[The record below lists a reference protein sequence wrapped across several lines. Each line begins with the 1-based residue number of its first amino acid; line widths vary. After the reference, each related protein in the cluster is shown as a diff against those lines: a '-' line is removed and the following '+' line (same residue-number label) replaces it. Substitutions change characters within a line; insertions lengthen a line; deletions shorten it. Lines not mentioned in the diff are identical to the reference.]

1 MKTKTS
7 MKITKIK
14 EFLQGRFRASN
25 FRIPTS
31 DTWLQT
37 KSSHRVIALFFII
50 TFLQTLIPYNQLWAN
65 NNGPNAPEAASFEP
79 VDASDMVN
87 LLTGDFSYVLPLLN
101 VPSPEGGYP
110 LALSYHGG
118 IAQNQEASW
127 VGLGWNLNPGSINRN
142 INGYPD
148 DWGKTKYDEFFY
160 DAGWT
165 ENEYNFSVGATINGT
180 VSVGLGASWGS
191 HRSTGGFVSL
201 GYTPGGSGVGGS
213 VTAGT
218 DGVSVGAGYTVGGAG
233 GSMNSYRVNIGTNG
247 IGIGYGTS
255 NKSSGEG
262 FGINLNYNYNSGLS
276 GGFSVSS
283 SEKVN
288 GEIKSSSLGIN
299 FSSNGATIGGSVN
312 GRGAGISNTNFSLS
326 RGNYDINI
334 NSFQAIIPIYTFYIG
349 FGHKR
354 VSYSIYKK
362 NDLTVSGAVY
372 PYHANKTKL
381 DSNETPSY
389 LMEEDYFMDVNEF
402 SAFSHKNMSLDHL
415 IEENYKVDKNNFSL
429 PSYDSYTVTSQGLS
443 GNITPASFQELNM
456 VDRGR
461 GEANNDNIY
470 TAYIADNYLDR
481 ANDLGGT
488 THFYFE
494 NEFSTF
500 LRTDRSAIYK
510 NLITNGATEASDF
523 LLFKGFE
530 TANTNTYS
538 NTVLP
543 NGDKIKSGNRKRS
556 GSYIETFTNKQIRD
570 KHNTVGFIEAK
581 NIQRSQETDTFLDEG
596 IGAFRITAID
606 GKTYHYSLPVYN
618 FELFYKNF
626 KDQNNEDQNFF
637 EIKKTEPYATH
648 WLLTAITGPDYIDVN
663 TDGKV
668 DKEDYGYWVEFDY
681 GKWTDGY
688 VWKGPVDGYEVN
700 ENKENPDD
708 KTYSYYWGRKQVY
721 YLDAVKTRTH
731 TALFVKHLRVDN
743 KSANSFKD
751 IYKNKYTGGTFDVLH
766 HSKVFSSNNSL
777 KTPFAKPYDK
787 VFKTNNEEII
797 LPKNTWGGRDI
808 IFQEYRGDQSSFK
821 YIDIPENK
829 TLGLSKILLL
839 KNENISTINKNRG
852 VLTNSL
858 TGYSGFNT
866 GYVNVIANGKQAS
879 GGTLPWL
886 QYSDLHLLTEKAV
899 LKDFKIHQH
908 QKVLDIKDVEGLNL
922 EGKASQVI
930 DFNYD
935 YSLAQQSS
943 NSEASTK
950 GRLSLKTVNFKG
962 KKGISLIPPYKFF
975 YNESSISYDKNN
987 EDEWGYHKSY
997 PQAWSLNSI
1006 VTPTG
1011 GIIKINQ
1018 DSDSYY
1024 SEAAYD
1030 ATKIFENIIV
1040 NKNSNSDI
1048 LEIAFLDTSVNL
1060 DQYFNLNTE
1069 TNLFFNLDLI
1079 HPASGSYTP
1088 TAKIKAISIN
1098 NSSKKAS
1105 FRIVDYVG
1113 GASGEHINN
1122 FPLTNLSNTN
1132 ASIYSTVYRSSKPSI
1147 KSTKAPNLLYTD
1159 INANGKRGGGL
1170 RVSSIEVTG
1179 DGTRLRTVYDYT
1191 NLHDNKISGITS
1203 YAPSK
1208 EQKGIPYVSELPSP
1222 LVTYGNV
1229 TLRNYDGNN
1238 NFLGSTSYEFDVLK
1252 PFEENSNYL
1261 FNLGDFFKVKEQQ
1274 DQTFFNG
1281 QVQANKYTI
1290 YNKISDI
1297 GRVKEVISYNKYD
1310 QVLNK
1315 TVSNYK
1321 ENLDDDGQIGVSQQ
1335 SYKSIKKLKKGD
1347 DISFLITSSSK
1358 VDYPS
1363 ILESTTNL
1371 QRGYINTTSFNK
1383 HDFLTGQ
1390 VIETR
1395 TLLSNNTEYKTK
1407 VIPAY
1412 TISDY
1417 SGKTDQNNDGIE
1429 DGYGMGSKV
1438 DNPTNKNMLT
1448 QTAANLTQ
1456 IKIGANWKTMGA
1468 GITTWNKDWR
1478 YRKEDGDIETS
1489 ATEAQK
1495 IWRKH
1500 KTFAWKGD
1508 VDADGAYVGY
1518 TGDLD
1523 NFNWTNPD
1531 NQTNTEWI
1539 NTSTVNLYDHFS
1551 MPLETQDINGNK
1563 VATKMGDNNTKV
1575 IAVGNAGYTE
1585 MFYSGA
1591 EYFAMSNNSQYEG
1604 EVKTYG
1610 TIVGG
1615 AHTGAHAIR
1624 INNGTAFEV
1633 KLPTDLDRVNEKSR
1647 FKVSVWVRKGQENNM
1662 TMTVQNGTNFPLSK
1676 DFESN
1681 ETITAGDWVLLNGY
1695 IDIGTQEAIVS
1706 IISTGTTDVDDF
1718 RLHPVSSSMTSYVYN
1733 EWDELT
1739 HIIGANN
1746 LATRYEYDAAGRLK
1760 KTFVEVVDSST
1771 DYLIDADEQEQIKDI
1786 FINSISYIKDCVRL
1800 NDRSLDLEMIAT
1812 ALGIDVATLSAMN
1825 DADFGQKLLEY
1836 YQQANYVAS
1845 TPEGIRTYRC
1855 LSDVDKNKIQDI
1867 YADTLSKKG
1876 IGGFKLSNTVQYKYK
1891 NL

>member
-1 MKTKTS
+1 M
-7 MKITKIK
+7 
-14 EFLQGRFRASN
+14 
-25 FRIPTS
+25 
-31 DTWLQT
+31 
-37 KSSHRVIALFFII
+37 
-50 TFLQTLIPYNQLWAN
+50 IPYNQLRAN

-218 DGVSVGAGYTVGGAG
+218 DGVNAGVGYTVGGAG
-233 GSMNSYRVNIGTNG
+233 GSMNGYRVNIGTNG

-255 NKSSGEG
+255 NKNSGAG
-262 FGINLNYNYNSGLS
+262 FGLSLNYNYNSGLS

-288 GEIKSSSLGIN
+288 SEIKSSSLGIN
-299 FSSNGATIGGSVN
+299 FGSNGATIGGSVN

-326 RGNYDINI
+326 GGNYDINI
-334 NSFQAIIPIYTFYIG
+334 SSFQAIIPIYTFYIG

-354 VSYSIYKK
+354 ISYSLYKK
-362 NDLTVSGAVY
+362 NDLTVSGAAY

-381 DSNETPSY
+381 DSNQNPSY

-415 IEENYKVDKNNFSL
+415 IEQNYKVDKNNFSL

-443 GNITPASFQELNM
+443 GNITPASFHELNM

-470 TAYIADNYLDR
+470 TAYVADNFDSYLDR
-481 ANDLGGT
+481 ANDLGGS

-500 LRTDRSAIYK
+500 LRMDRSTIYK
-510 NLITNGATEASDF
+510 NLIANGATEASDF

-530 TANTNTYS
+530 TANTNIYS
-538 NTVLP
+538 STVLP
-543 NGDKIKSGNRKRS
+543 NGDKLKSGNRKRS
-556 GSYIETFTNKQIRD
+556 GSYIETFTNKQIRE
-570 KHNTVGFIEAK
+570 NSNITGFIEAK
-581 NIQRSQETDTFLDEG
+581 NINRAQEVDTFLDEG

-606 GKTYHYSLPVYN
+606 GKIYHYSLPVYN

-626 KDQNNEDQNFF
+626 KDQSNEDQNFF

-663 TDGKV
+663 ADGKV

-743 KSANSFKD
+743 KSSNSFKD

-787 VFKTNNEEII
+787 VFKTNNEEIS
-797 LPKNTWGGRDI
+797 LPWNTWGGRDI
-808 IFQEYRGDQSSFK
+808 VFQEYRGDQSSFK

-839 KNENISTINKNRG
+839 KNENISTINKSRG

-908 QKVLDIKDVEGLNL
+908 QKVLDIKDVAGLNL
-922 EGKASQVI
+922 EEKASQVI

-950 GRLSLKTVNFKG
+950 GRLSLKEVNFKG
-962 KKGISLIPPYKFF
+962 KKGKSLIPPYRFF
-975 YNESSISYDKNN
+975 YNESAISYDKNN
-987 EDEWGYHKSY
+987 QDEWGYHNSY

-1030 ATKIFENIIV
+1030 ATKVFENIIV

-1048 LEIAFLDTSVNL
+1048 LEITFLDTNINL
-1060 DQYFNLNTE
+1060 DQYFNINTE
-1069 TNLFFNLDLI
+1069 TSLFFNLDFTY
-1079 HPASGSYTP
+1079 PAYGSYTP
-1088 TAKIKAISIN
+1088 TTKIKAISIN

-1105 FRIVDYVG
+1105 FKIVDYVD
-1113 GASGEHINN
+1113 GARGEHINN

-1132 ASIYSTVYRSSKPSI
+1132 TSTYSTVYHFSKPSI

-1229 TLRNYDGNN
+1229 TLKNYDGNN

-1252 PFEENSNYL
+1252 PFEENPDYL
-1261 FNLGDFFKVKEQQ
+1261 FSLGDFFKVKEQQ
-1274 DQTFFNG
+1274 NQKFFNG

-1297 GRVKEVISYNKYD
+1297 GRVKAVTSYNKYG

-1321 ENLDDDGQIGVSQQ
+1321 ENLDNDGQIGVSQQ

-1347 DISFLITSSSK
+1347 DINFLITSSSK

-1363 ILESTTNL
+1363 VLESTTNV
-1371 QRGYINTTSFNK
+1371 QSGFTNITYFDN

-1390 VIETR
+1390 VTETK
-1395 TLLSNNTEYKTK
+1395 TVSSNGTEYKTK
-1407 VIPAY
+1407 IIPAY
-1412 TISDY
+1412 
-1417 SGKTDQNNDGIE
+1417 IE
-1429 DGYGMGSKV
+1429 YESMGSKV
-1438 DNPTNKNMLT
+1438 DNPTHKNMLT

-1456 IKIGANWKTMGA
+1456 IKVGSTWKTIGAD
-1468 GITTWNKDWR
+1468 ITTWNDNWT
-1478 YRKEDGDIETS
+1478 YRKHDGTIEPL
-1489 ATEAQK
+1489 ATGAQK

-1500 KTFAWKGD
+1500 KTYTWKGD

-1518 TGDLD
+1518 TGDFD
-1523 NFNWTNPD
+1523 GFVWGSTQTNPK
-1531 NQTNTEWI
+1531 WI
-1539 NTSTVNLYDHFS
+1539 NTATVTMYDHYS
-1551 MPLETQDINGNK
+1551 MPLESEDINGNK
-1563 VATKMGDNNTKV
+1563 VATKMGDNNTK
-1575 IAVGNAGYTE
+1575 IMAVANAGYNE

-1591 EYFAMSNNSQYEG
+1591 EYKNGSYIGKEIEAGNTSIQWA
-1604 EVKTYG
+1604 
-1610 TIVGG
+1610 G
-1615 AHTGAHAIR
+1615 AHTGSRSLGIKS
-1624 INNGTAFEV
+1624 GDQVFKTV
-1633 KLPTDLDRVNEKSR
+1633 MKSNEHRAGDYKI
-1647 FKVSVWVRKGQENNM
+1647 SVWVYNKHRI
-1662 TMTVQNGTNFPLSK
+1662 TTTSNGIPRATSEVYDPTQTKININGVSK
-1676 DFESN
+1676 PFNGEI
-1681 ETITAGDWVLLNGY
+1681 ITAGNWILLNHY
-1695 IDIGTQEAIVS
+1695 EYL
-1706 IISTGTTDVDDF
+1706 STNAQTIFIETSSAGEINADDF
-1718 RLHPVSSSMTSYVYN
+1718 RIHPVESSMTSYVYN
-1733 EWDELT
+1733 QWDELT

-1746 LATRYEYDAAGRLK
+1746 LATRYEYDEAGRLK
-1760 KTFVEVVDSST
+1760 KTYVEVVDSST
-1771 DYLIDADEQEQIKDI
+1771 DYLIDTEEQNQIKNI
-1786 FINSISYIKDCVRL
+1786 FINSISYIKDCVRQ
-1800 NDRSLDLEMIAT
+1800 NVGSLDLHIIAN
-1812 ALGIDVATLSAMN
+1812 ALGMNTATLSAMN
-1825 DADFGQKLLEY
+1825 DTEFGQKLQEY
-1836 YQQANYVAS
+1836 YEQATYTVSN
-1845 TPEGIRTYRC
+1845 PEALRTYRC
-1855 LSDVDKNKIQDI
+1855 LSDVDKQKIQDI
-1867 YADTLSKKG
+1867 FADTINGKG

-1891 NL
+1891 NQ